1 MSKVKKL
8 IKTPKLFF
16 VDMVNKRVNHKTK
29 DNNKKKN
36 NLSASK
42 TGEKSILVKNNKP
55 NKIVK
60 TKLMPSEQIPKLF
73 NPYMHVEID
82 DKLPVFLYLPWI
94 QEHGNE
100 LINRINAN
108 SQEKFKVIPFN
119 IAKDHCSRENRRG
132 INKFARENPDVY
144 RKIIARN
151 LIGVRNKIKGFIF
164 TLDWN
169 PAMRLIVDV
178 CRDYGIPTI
187 LIPHESIFIDQ
198 DKYYTDITSYA
209 SVPKTDIILSWGG
222 LQSRIFCERGYPRE
236 RIFEVGTPKFD
247 SYKKYSSLLTREMF
261 CKNFGLDNEKEIV
274 LFSAQPLDSQVD
286 PITARAS
293 QERAI
298 QDLFKYTKEHQIQ
311 LIVRMPPSK
320 DDILGKELKDEIE
333 SSEHAVIDDANFYLV
348 PPEEAIYHSDYIT
361 SINSTMLFEGV
372 LMNKKVFSMKYV
384 EFNQIWEKAGIPSVK
399 NYSELESL
407 MDAVFD
413 LNWEHPQDGINWAAR
428 EFSIGKFDG
437 LATQRIVNKLS
448 EFVISQSPNEF
459 KIMPSAKARFLNK
472 ERVDIVAI
480 PSSNKILTNS
490 QLYLGRL
497 LNTNRLLSTHDKNIS
512 LSKLASIDIF
522 CQWGITPNSIKD
534 NQRRKAKQLGRPI
547 FILEDGFIRSVKIG
561 LSDTPGLSVII
572 DDTTAYYDATKQSR
586 LERLLQSG
594 PDLNHEQKIRARKAI
609 NKIVSNRV
617 SKYNDSINIHLP
629 IGRDGVDKILL
640 IDQRYGD
647 QSVPSALADDKSF
660 ESMLANAISNNPD
673 ADIIIKQ
680 HPDAIKGGKSSY
692 FNNGLIEQYRQIYP
706 NIYTVTIDIN
716 PYAMFEY
723 VKEVYVVSSGVGFEA
738 LMAGKKVH
746 CFGMP
751 YYAGWGL
758 TEDKL
763 SLERRTRKR
772 SLEDIFYFAYI
783 ECSRYYNPDEEQV
796 VEVENI
802 VDYIVK
808 HRKS

>member
-16 VDMVNKRVNHKTK
+16 VDMVNKRISHKTK

-36 NLSASK
+36 NTIKSK
-42 TGEKSILVKNNKP
+42 TGEKPILEKNKKANKVVKP
-55 NKIVK
+55 
-60 TKLMPSEQIPKLF
+60 KLMLSEQIPKLF
-73 NPYMHVEID
+73 NVNFHVEID

-100 LINRINAN
+100 LINRINSN
-108 SQEKFKVIPFN
+108 SQEKFKVIPFK
-119 IAKDHCSRENRRG
+119 IAKDYCSRENRRG
-132 INKFARENPDVY
+132 INKFARENPDIY
-144 RKIIARN
+144 RKIIARS
-151 LIGVRNKIKGFIF
+151 LIDIRNRIKGFIF

-198 DKYYTDITSYA
+198 DKYYYDITSYA

-247 SYKKYSSLLTREMF
+247 SYKKYSPLLTRGMF

-274 LFSAQPLDSQVD
+274 LFSAQPLDSQLD

-320 DDILGKELKDEIE
+320 DDILGREFKAEIE

-407 MDAVFD
+407 MDIVFD

-448 EFVISQSPNEF
+448 EFIISQSTNEF
-459 KIMPSAKARFLNK
+459 KIMPPAKDRFLNK

-480 PSSNKILTNS
+480 SSNNKTLTS
-490 QLYLGRL
+490 TQLYLDRL
-497 LNTNRLLSTHDKNIS
+497 LKTNILLSTHDKNIS
-512 LSKLASIDIF
+512 LTKLASVDIF
-522 CQWGITPNSIKD
+522 CQWGITPNAIKD
-534 NQRRKAKQLGRPI
+534 NQRRKAKQLGRPV

-561 LSDTPGLSVII
+561 LSDTPALSVII
-572 DDTTAYYDATKQSR
+572 DDTTAYYDATRQSR
-586 LERLLQSG
+586 LEMLLQNG
-594 PDLNHEQKIRARKAI
+594 PDLNHEQTIRAREAI
-609 NKIVSNRV
+609 NKIVTNRV

-629 IGRDGVDKILL
+629 VGRDGVDKILL

-692 FNNGLIEQYRQIYP
+692 FNNTLIEQYRQIYP